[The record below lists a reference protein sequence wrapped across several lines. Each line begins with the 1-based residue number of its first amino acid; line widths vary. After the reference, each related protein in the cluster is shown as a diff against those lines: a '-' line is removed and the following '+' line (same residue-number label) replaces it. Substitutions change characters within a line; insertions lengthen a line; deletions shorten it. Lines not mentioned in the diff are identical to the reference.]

1 MQRLLRH
8 ALRLPRL
15 PRSDRQDTIV
25 SVGDTTCT
33 DCQDWRYRSRRVLSL
48 RVRRGGRSN
57 LVTTDRRTPVASRR
71 AVWRLRS
78 AILLA
83 VLWLAQVSVSFAL
96 DHPFESN
103 FAIVVTGADPTL
115 AKQTIDLLTEAH
127 RNMAAASGVW
137 LPDTVRVVFVGR
149 SQSFDSIVGGL
160 FPDWGVACAVADE
173 NMLVV
178 RSPRDYPITQAMPEV
193 LRHELAHLH
202 FAAVVGQHRP
212 PRWMNEGYA
221 QQFAHE
227 WRYGDDWTVARAVFL
242 DHALP
247 LADIDGVNSFQ
258 DAKARLAYAES
269 YLAMS
274 YFLKTYG
281 WDGLM
286 LLGRSLR
293 QGGDWDDGFAAATG
307 SDYAVFQTEFSK
319 YLKDHYSWAAF
330 LGDTV
335 LLWIFLVL
343 VFLVLYVLKRRRAAL
358 KIADWNR
365 QEQIEDLLYS
375 PFNKPPPPPDS
386 PTSTDPQDTVSP

>member
-1 MQRLLRH
+1 LR
-8 ALRLPRL
+8 AK
-15 PRSDRQDTIV
+15 
-25 SVGDTTCT
+25 
-33 DCQDWRYRSRRVLSL
+33 
-48 RVRRGGRSN
+48 RSN
-57 LVTTDRRTPVASRR
+57 LIITGHRTPVTARH
-71 AVWRLRS
+71 AMWRLRVG
-78 AILLA
+78 ILLA
-83 VLWLAQVSVSFAL
+83 VLWLAQSAVGFAL

-115 AKQTIDLLTEAH
+115 AKETIDLLTEAH
-127 RNMAAASGVW
+127 RNMVAASGVW
-137 LPDTVRVVFVGR
+137 LPDTVRVVFVSR

-178 RSPRDYPITQAMPEV
+178 RSPRDYPVTRALPEV

-227 WRYGDDWTVARAVFL
+227 WRYADDWTVARAVFL

-258 DAKARLAYAES
+258 DTKARLAYAES

-281 WDGLM
+281 WEGLM

-307 SDYAVFQTEFSK
+307 SDYAVFQNEFAK
-319 YLKDHYSWAAF
+319 YLKDHYSWAVF
-330 LGDTV
+330 LGDTA

-365 QEQIEDLLYS
+365 QERIEDLLYS
-375 PFNKPPPPPDS
+375 PLNKPPPPPGS
-386 PTSTDPQDTVSP
+386 PTSTDPEDTVSP